1 MPPSSAVY
9 WNVLATARNYSVYCS
24 IVNETVLFWMTMLS
38 FKNVY
43 APCGMF
49 VVLSVQAFLLL
60 MFSWCFGKQQQP
72 WTVSDVLFVDK
83 CYNSDC
89 HDFNIMAALCCWD
102 ANFPKCYQKLCQSS
116 QRAIRRTDNYTSYT
130 PLGPEKK
137 STFSIIILKSL
148 SYDGSNGG
156 YVLYPKL
163 VTLRHSDGATHRR
176 LLHTFILMLPKM
188 VSIGVTFHH
197 TCTSCLCAEINAI

>member
-1 MPPSSAVY
+1 ML
-9 WNVLATARNYSVYCS
+9 WKTATTLNCLRC
-24 IVNETVLFWMTMLS
+24 IICRQM
-38 FKNVY
+38 
-43 APCGMF
+43 
-49 VVLSVQAFLLL
+49 
-60 MFSWCFGKQQQP
+60 
-72 WTVSDVLFVDK
+72 

-89 HDFNIMAALCCWD
+89 YDFNIMAALCCWD

-156 YVLYPKL
+156 YALYPKL

-176 LLHTFILMLPKM
+176 LLHTFTLRCCPKWCLSVSTFIIHAHHACVLKSMPSNTIWSLPSYIPSEMNDWWK
-188 VSIGVTFHH
+188 
-197 TCTSCLCAEINAI
+197 L